1 MYVFVPCVEGPT
13 CAHALSH
20 VAFCLSRIEQTG
32 SKTVRHASNLYWG
45 HRISFGSEGK
55 ATVLMLIEQRLL
67 SPAQNRPFVRRCKMI
82 QSSESVSV
90 HLANIAMNLCLIGCG

>member
-1 MYVFVPCVEGPT
+1 MYLFIPFVEGPT
-13 CAHALSH
+13 CAHTLSH
-20 VAFCLSRIEQTG
+20 VAFCLSRIEQTAA
-32 SKTVRHASNLYWG
+32 KTVRHVSNLYWG

-55 ATVLMLIEQRLL
+55 AIVLMLIEQRLL

-90 HLANIAMNLCLIGCG
+90 LLTNIAKNLCLIGCG